1 MKHYF
6 ATLLLLLAC
15 GTAAARSVY
24 PFNEG
29 WRFFFKS
36 ENSSDNA
43 RHVTLPHT
51 WNTDTGGTG
60 LFLETTA
67 NYQNDFYGM
76 PEWAAKR
83 IFVKFYGVQSVANLF
98 VNGSYVGEHRGGA
111 TAFTFEITD
120 KIKIG
125 ADNALMVVVS
135 NNSRPDVLPTSTD
148 MNLYGGIY
156 REAELIVTD
165 RTAISPLFLGTEGVL
180 VKQTSVSHD
189 RAEGEAT
196 VHLTSA
202 GGGSACQ
209 VTLEITAP
217 DGRKVFTRNQRAK
230 LDGKAV
236 VIPFSF
242 DKPALW
248 STASPSLYRV
258 TVRTEADDMR
268 DEVTVRTGFRTI
280 RTSPSEGFLLN
291 GERIP
296 VRGVTLYHDNAI
308 SGGALTAE
316 DYDSDLAQ
324 IRTLGANAIRSAV
337 TPHAQYLYD
346 RCDEQGL
353 LVWVDMP
360 LHRAPFL
367 GDVAYYATPQ
377 FEENGRQQLREIIAQ
392 NYNHPSVA
400 MWGIYSLLW
409 TRGDNVIPYLRT
421 LNKTAHEMDP
431 SRPTVA
437 CSDQNGEI
445 NFVTDLIVW
454 QQNVGWERGSTDDVK
469 VWRDMLRKS
478 WSHLSSG
485 VCFGGS
491 GFIGHKSY
499 TAKAAPRS
507 NWMPMER
514 QTRFHEEYMRNLQ
527 NDSLFWGVW
536 INNMYDY
543 GSVRRPYGV
552 NGAGLVTLNR
562 RECKD
567 AFYLYKSLWN
577 KREPTLYLTDKRRR
591 LRDSQRQAFKVYSSQ
606 GAPLLLVNQDTVKL
620 NEYAPCQYL
629 SDTVTLL
636 GDVRVTVSAG
646 ALRDSVELRVGN
658 VLKPKR
664 NPAPRRTT
672 SPQTT
677 N

>member
-1 MKHYF
+1 MKHYI

-24 PFNEG
+24 PLNEG

-67 NYQNDFYGM
+67 NYQNDFYAM
-76 PEWAAKR
+76 QEWAAKR
-83 IFVKFYGVQSVANLF
+83 IFVKFHGVQSVADLF
-98 VNGSYVGEHRGGA
+98 VNGSHVGQHRGGA

-135 NNSRPDVLPTSTD
+135 NNSRSDVLPTSTD

-165 RTAISPLFLGTEGVL
+165 RTAVSPLFLGTDGVL
-180 VKQTSVSHD
+180 VKQTSVSSD
-189 RAEGEAT
+189 RAEGEAS
-196 VHLTSA
+196 VHLTST
-202 GGGSACQ
+202 GGTSACQ

-217 DGRKVFTRNQRAK
+217 DGQKVFSRNQRAK
-230 LDGKAV
+230 LDGKPV

-242 DKPALW
+242 EKPALW
-248 STASPSLYRV
+248 SPASPSLYRV

-268 DEVTVRTGFRTI
+268 DEVTVRTGFRTL
-280 RTSPSEGFLLN
+280 RTSPSEGFVLN

-296 VRGVTLYHDNAI
+296 VRGVTLYHDNAL
-308 SGGALTAE
+308 SNGALTTE
-316 DYDSDLAQ
+316 DYDADLAQ
-324 IRTLGANAIRSAV
+324 IRTLGANSIRSAV

-346 RCDEQGL
+346 RCDEQGV

-367 GDVAYYATPQ
+367 GDVAYFATPQ

-454 QQNVGWERGSTDDVK
+454 QQNVGWEKGSTDDVK

-478 WSHLSSG
+478 WSHLNSG
-485 VCFGGS
+485 VSFGGS
-491 GFIGHKSY
+491 GFVGHKSY
-499 TAKAAPRS
+499 TAMAAPRA

-527 NDSLFWGVW
+527 DDSLFWGVW
-536 INNMYDY
+536 VNNMYDY
-543 GSVRRPYGV
+543 GSVRRPYGI

-562 RECKD
+562 RDYKD
-567 AFYLYKSLWN
+567 AFYLYKALWN
-577 KREPTLYLTDKRRR
+577 KQEPTLLLTDKQRR
-591 LRDSQRQAFKVYSSQ
+591 LRDSERQAFKVYSSQ

-620 NEYAPCQYL
+620 NEYASCQYL
-629 SDTVTLL
+629 SDTVALK
-636 GDVRVTVSAG
+636 GMVWVKVSAG
-646 ALRDSVELRVGN
+646 ALRDSVELMVGN

-664 NPAPRRTT
+664 NPALRRTT
-672 SPQTT
+672 GLQMT